1 MFRKKRDCME
11 RLVIS
16 VCVSAALLFAAKP
29 KSHDSAAPGNDTIPI
44 IILGGEWTTTIMF
57 NNTNDVAASFP
68 LYFYN
73 QDGQWTVPVHGY
85 GNVNTLNI
93 SLPARGTL
101 KLEFD
106 YSAPATS
113 IGFAMVKVPCGFDPG
128 QYCAGVGAY
137 AILRNHNSARQ
148 QDFEDSYPLGQSTAL
163 SPQQFLFDQS
173 DNAQIVLNLT
183 NTCIQDFCADLIQ
196 GPNVTIE
203 TFDENGNRFY
213 VDAETVAPGEVK
225 ILNIAQMSSATWNR
239 VGMVRVSSA
248 LDGIMVTGHR
258 INETGSFTPL
268 VSYNY

>member
-1 MFRKKRDCME
+1 MKR
-11 RLVIS
+11 LAIS
-16 VCVSAALLFAAKP
+16 VCVSTALLFAAKP
-29 KSHDSAAPGNDTIPI
+29 KPHDSAGPGNDTIPI

-113 IGFAMVKVPCGFDPG
+113 IGFAMVNVPCGFDPG

-173 DNAQIVLNLT
+173 DNGQIVLNLT

-196 GPNVTIE
+196 GPNATIE
-203 TFDENGNRFY
+203 IFDENGNRFY
-213 VDAETVAPGEVK
+213 VDAETVASGEVK

-239 VGMVRVSSA
+239 IGMVRVSSA
-248 LDGIMVTGHR
+248 VDGIMVSGHR